1 MNRERRNILSE
12 EWGKFSLGTAKLI
25 IGGMILVGIMR
36 TDITPV
42 SLISYGV
49 LLVAIFFIIGTFG
62 TLLINIVNSC
72 IQEQKRVADVISIVN
87 LLEFSRPEVDWWRDS
102 DTPSA
107 YNRQISDR

>member
-49 LLVAIFFIIGTFG
+49 LLVAIFFIIGT
-62 TLLINIVNSC
+62 LLINIVNSC